1 MTWSPGETVVVQE
14 VWRDRVW
21 SARPMTV
28 VHDHG
33 AAVALWFPKGTC
45 WKAPTT
51 PPTRKREATR
61 GERFA
66 ASLALADWTYVDAV
80 WDFSA
85 LMLMRE
91 ADWHSVRVAWLDD
104 GEHWGWYVNLEE
116 PYRRT
121 AHGFETM
128 DLMLDVIIDPDR
140 SWRWKDEEELQEAVE
155 AGLFTPQQAKA
166 IRHEGERVLERV
178 EAWTEPF
185 NEGWEE
191 WRPDSSW
198 PMPSVPEGWD
208 RLSP

>member
-1 MTWSPGETVVVQE
+1 MAPDTPVIRPSTLRVKSSQIAAGE
-14 VWRDRVW
+14 W
-21 SARPMTV
+21 
-28 VHDHG
+28 
-33 AAVALWFPKGTC
+33 
-45 WKAPTT
+45 
-51 PPTRKREATR
+51 
-61 GERFA
+61 
-66 ASLALADWTYVDAV
+66 VDAETT
-80 WDFSA
+80 WFGGGRLFLAGPEAAHSICPSW
-85 LMLMRE
+85 E
-91 ADWHSVRVAWLDD
+91 ADGSFA
-104 GEHWGWYVNLEE
+104 GWYVNLET
-116 PYRRT
+116 PWRRT
-121 AHGFETM
+121 PVGFDTT
-128 DLMLDVIIDPDR
+128 DHVLDIWVLPDR